1 MVDVVWTAAV
11 MNVPACKAACLEQA
25 RIFREKA
32 EADPVNRERWL
43 NEAINWLAS
52 GGQFV
57 VTIDEPRRLPDR
69 SG

>member
-1 MVDVVWTAAV
+1 
-11 MNVPACKAACLEQA
+11 MNVPDRKAACLEQA

-43 NEAINWLAS
+43 NEAINWLERAAAPC
-52 GGQFV
+52 GQVV
-57 VTIDEPRRLPDR
+57 VTIEDVPRLPEE